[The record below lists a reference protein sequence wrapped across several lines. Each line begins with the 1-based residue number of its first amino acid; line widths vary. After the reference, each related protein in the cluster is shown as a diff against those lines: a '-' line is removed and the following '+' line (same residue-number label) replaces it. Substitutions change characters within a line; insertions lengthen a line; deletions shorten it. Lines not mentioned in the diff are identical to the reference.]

1 MDKLPFR
8 QVHLDFHTSECMP
21 GVGSEFSEENFREAL
36 LDGHINSITLFSK
49 CHHGWSYHPTKVNEM
64 HPNLTI
70 NLLNR
75 QLKVCEELGVCAQ
88 IYISAGIDE
97 RKAVKYPQFRSIV
110 RGSENTLLGSHFHG
124 LCLNNDEYLAML
136 NAEVAEV
143 MELFSGRFD
152 GVFLDICWPRPC
164 VCPSC
169 IDSMLKLG
177 LNPENE
183 ADVEK
188 HIRIVYH
195 KYTKQIN
202 ETVARYDKNMPVFY
216 NCGNIPRNDRSIVYA
231 NTQHLELES
240 LPTGGWGYDH
250 FPLSA
255 AYSRVLGREFT
266 GMTGKFHKSWGEFG
280 GYKHPNALIY
290 ETALSMANGA
300 KCCIGDQLHPLGK
313 FEKATYRLIGEA
325 YAQVE
330 KKEKW
335 CRDVTAVADVAVYST
350 YTDATRDTCPD
361 VGANRILLE
370 GKYLYNI
377 IDGQCDFSD
386 YQMIIFPDQ
395 VVFDEALT
403 AKTEHYLKR
412 GGKVLLSGKSG
423 ITADGNFFTDFGVKY
438 IGRSSMDASYL
449 IPAYD
454 MKPNGMAPYL
464 MYERGHLIEA
474 AENVE
479 ILGYMQ
485 DSYFNRSLR
494 RFCSHGNTPNNPESR
509 LPGVILSGNIG
520 YIAWN
525 IFEEYGKNGAYHQ
538 KRVVCDL
545 IDHMLGDRKTLST
558 NLPSNGI
565 VTLMEQKEQNRSIVH
580 LLYAVTKKRG
590 DTEVIEDAVAI
601 TDTQVSIRLP
611 QKPYRVYLAPEEKD
625 ISYTYEK
632 GRLSF
637 TVDTFKLHGMV
648 VIEKAE

>member
-1 MDKLPFR
+1 
-8 QVHLDFHTSECMP
+8 
-21 GVGSEFSEENFREAL
+21 
-36 LDGHINSITLFSK
+36 
-49 CHHGWSYHPTKVNEM
+49 
-64 HPNLTI
+64 
-70 NLLNR
+70 
-75 QLKVCEELGVCAQ
+75 
-88 IYISAGIDE
+88 
-97 RKAVKYPQFRSIV
+97 
-110 RGSENTLLGSHFHG
+110 
-124 LCLNNDEYLAML
+124 
-136 NAEVAEV
+136 
-143 MELFSGRFD
+143 
-152 GVFLDICWPRPC
+152 
-164 VCPSC
+164 
-169 IDSMLKLG
+169 
-177 LNPENE
+177 
-183 ADVEK
+183 
-188 HIRIVYH
+188 
-195 KYTKQIN
+195 
-202 ETVARYDKNMPVFY
+202 
-216 NCGNIPRNDRSIVYA
+216 
-231 NTQHLELES
+231 
-240 LPTGGWGYDH
+240 
-250 FPLSA
+250 
-255 AYSRVLGREFT
+255 
-266 GMTGKFHKSWGEFG
+266 
-280 GYKHPNALIY
+280 
-290 ETALSMANGA
+290 
-300 KCCIGDQLHPLGK
+300 
-313 FEKATYRLIGEA
+313 
-325 YAQVE
+325 
-330 KKEKW
+330 
-335 CRDVTAVADVAVYST
+335 
-350 YTDATRDTCPD
+350 
-361 VGANRILLE
+361 
-370 GKYLYNI
+370 
-377 IDGQCDFSD
+377 
-386 YQMIIFPDQ
+386 MIIFPDQ
-395 VVFDEALT
+395 VDFDEALT

>member
-1 MDKLPFR
+1 
-8 QVHLDFHTSECMP
+8 
-21 GVGSEFSEENFREAL
+21 
-36 LDGHINSITLFSK
+36 
-49 CHHGWSYHPTKVNEM
+49 
-64 HPNLTI
+64 
-70 NLLNR
+70 
-75 QLKVCEELGVCAQ
+75 
-88 IYISAGIDE
+88 
-97 RKAVKYPQFRSIV
+97 
-110 RGSENTLLGSHFHG
+110 
-124 LCLNNDEYLAML
+124 ML

-335 CRDVTAVADVAVYST
+335 CRDVTAVADVAVYSDL
-350 YTDATRDTCPD
+350 YGCY
-361 VGANRILLE
+361 E
-370 GKYLYNI
+370 GYL
-377 IDGQCDFSD
+377 S
-386 YQMIIFPDQ
+386 
-395 VVFDEALT
+395 
-403 AKTEHYLKR
+403 
-412 GGKVLLSGKSG
+412 
-423 ITADGNFFTDFGVKY
+423 
-438 IGRSSMDASYL
+438 
-449 IPAYD
+449 
-454 MKPNGMAPYL
+454 
-464 MYERGHLIEA
+464 
-474 AENVE
+474 
-479 ILGYMQ
+479 
-485 DSYFNRSLR
+485 
-494 RFCSHGNTPNNPESR
+494 
-509 LPGVILSGNIG
+509 
-520 YIAWN
+520 
-525 IFEEYGKNGAYHQ
+525 
-538 KRVVCDL
+538 
-545 IDHMLGDRKTLST
+545 
-558 NLPSNGI
+558 
-565 VTLMEQKEQNRSIVH
+565 
-580 LLYAVTKKRG
+580 
-590 DTEVIEDAVAI
+590 
-601 TDTQVSIRLP
+601 
-611 QKPYRVYLAPEEKD
+611 
-625 ISYTYEK
+625 
-632 GRLSF
+632 
-637 TVDTFKLHGMV
+637 
-648 VIEKAE
+648 